1 MLNQAFDFSGC
12 SQVNCG
18 RAEKQRED
26 LLDLDASLKQTKA
39 TKEGQ
44 FGRRQMLF
52 IGIQQAGQSQRLTVL
67 LG

>member
-1 MLNQAFDFSGC
+1 MYSNQAFDFASC

-26 LLDLDASLKQTKA
+26 LLDLDTPLKETKT

-44 FGRRQMLF
+44 LGWGQMFF
-52 IGIQQAGQSQRLTVL
+52 IGIQQPGQS
-67 LG
+67 